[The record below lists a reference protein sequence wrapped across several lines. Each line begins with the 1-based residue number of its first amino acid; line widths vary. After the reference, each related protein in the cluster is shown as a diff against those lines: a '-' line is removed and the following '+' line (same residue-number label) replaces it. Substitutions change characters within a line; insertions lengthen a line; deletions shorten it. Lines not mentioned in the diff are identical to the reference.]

1 MMYPKFNFQVSYIL
15 RRYMENK
22 KSDTRCNIQVNSVS
36 IVNFT
41 VTAETFSSFL
51 ISVALLAESSGGW
64 RLAELWIAVKD

>member
-1 MMYPKFNFQVSYIL
+1 
-15 RRYMENK
+15 MENK

-51 ISVALLAESSGGW
+51 ISVALLAKSSGGW
-64 RLAELWIAVKD
+64 RLAEVWIAVKD